1 MSDRS
6 GGDSV
11 WEDLLILVVAGA
23 AVVFGYHKLKPK
35 VLGWLDAHGVPVDGL
50 AHQVGSLSLDAWVNI
65 GAVLV
70 GIALLV
76 TLLRGW
82 RKVRRKDARKD
93 AGKERSRKVW

>member
-6 GGDSV
+6 GGDGV
-11 WEDLLILVVAGA
+11 WEDVLILVVVGA

-35 VLGWLDAHGVPVDGL
+35 VTGWLDGHGVHIGDFTHHAGPLSVDT
-50 AHQVGSLSLDAWVNI
+50 WVNV

-76 TLLRGW
+76 TLVRGW
-82 RKVRRKDARKD
+82 RKVRHRDGR
-93 AGKERSRKVW
+93 KERNRRVW